1 MRQYEKIFKDV
12 FSQARI
18 SISWEITEA
27 HRALL
32 NRCKTKLD
40 LILRSECS
48 TNTALNNIKKH
59 WKCILFKTKE
69 VLLFVSTIVQKKT
82 TEKNWLN
89 TNIIP
94 IFIKIG
100 KSVCGR
106 NKTSWIS
113 ERGNPILLGF
123 WKITDM
129 PNGLWLHKQLGDGQL
144 GPPVSIQW
152 GYFQSGDL
160 HSIKAHICFTVS
172 WKVLNLNK
180 TFLYRMLSQD
190 FKTTVNKL

>member
-1 MRQYEKIFKDV
+1 MWQYEKIFKDV

-69 VLLFVSTIVQKKT
+69 VLLFVSTIVQKKN
-82 TEKNWLN
+82 NWKKMIKHQHYSHFYQDREIGVWQKQNKLDFRKRKSYSVGLLEDYWYAKWLVTAQATRWWTAWATSLN
-89 TNIIP
+89 TMRLFP
-94 IFIKIG
+94 VWRFAQHKG
-100 KSVCGR
+100 SH
-106 NKTSWIS
+106 
-113 ERGNPILLGF
+113 
-123 WKITDM
+123 M
-129 PNGLWLHKQLGDGQL
+129 LHCVLKG
-144 GPPVSIQW
+144 S
-152 GYFQSGDL
+152 QS
-160 HSIKAHICFTVS
+160 K
-172 WKVLNLNK
+172 
-180 TFLYRMLSQD
+180 
-190 FKTTVNKL
+190 